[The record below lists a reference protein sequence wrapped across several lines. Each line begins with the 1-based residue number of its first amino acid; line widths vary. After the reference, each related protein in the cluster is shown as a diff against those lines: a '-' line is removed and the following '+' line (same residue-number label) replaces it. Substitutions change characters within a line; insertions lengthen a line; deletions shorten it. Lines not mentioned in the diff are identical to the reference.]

1 MKVTTEAINYDKIGG
16 FLMEYPV
23 LKSEEIDQDMTY
35 SEGLIEWE
43 SGGLLTDIPINLLRE
58 YLNRLIKEIKLR
70 EDRFKETS

>member
-1 MKVTTEAINYDKIGG
+1 MA
-16 FLMEYPV
+16 YPV
-23 LKSEEIDQDMTY
+23 LKLEEIDQDMIY

-43 SGGLLTDIPINLLRE
+43 SGGLTDIPINLLRE